1 MHPSV
6 YTESPVANTEMSGS
20 GRDEGRCWGRYRKG
34 RLRFM
39 DEGGLRCLGH
49 EKNKILRRAGAN

>member
-1 MHPSV
+1 M
-6 YTESPVANTEMSGS
+6 ANTEMSGS
-20 GRDEGRCWGRYRKG
+20 GRDEARCWGRYRKA